1 MIDRRDFITRSAAF
15 GVLPLAGPWAAAN
28 DIAWPGFYKVVY
40 DSRFELARSF
50 AARANEFGARLHAIS
65 GDITELWF
73 GDLYQRWR
81 TGPALLAGVTLES
94 SAVQLG
100 YLARDQRHV
109 LRYPTGIAT
118 DGTGFGA
125 SQSTALLSES
135 MTPIRLVSW
144 TIEPMST
151 DPRLARV
158 HPFRFAGF

>member
-1 MIDRRDFITRSAAF
+1 MIDRREFITHGAAF
-15 GVLPLAGPWAAAN
+15 GALSLAGPWVAAN
-28 DIAWPGFYKVVY
+28 DIAWPSFYKVVY

-50 AARANEFGARLHAIS
+50 AARANEYGARLHAIS

-100 YLARDQRHV
+100 YFARDQRHV
-109 LRYPTGIAT
+109 LRYPTGVAT
-118 DGTGFGA
+118 DGTDFGA
-125 SQSTALLSES
+125 SQPTALLSES
-135 MTPIRLVSW
+135 MTPVRLVSW
-144 TIEPMST
+144 IIEPLSA
-151 DPRLARV
+151 DPHLARL